1 MGDASLHEAMAIQTA
16 YFDLMRAVS
25 DIAPDLSPDI
35 ALMLALIGDQTLT
48 PTEIMRRKYFNGTN
62 MSYSLVLLEKA
73 GFIIRSSAPDRR
85 KRPVTLTRKGMAIA
99 HDIANAFSEEARR
112 AA

>member
-1 MGDASLHEAMAIQTA
+1 MGEDILHEARAIQTA

-25 DIAPDLSPDI
+25 DIAPELSPDL
-35 ALMLALIGDQTLT
+35 ALMLAFIGDETLT
-48 PTEIMRRKYFNGTN
+48 PTEIKRRKYFHGRNPTYG
-62 MSYSLVLLEKA
+62 LAFLEKA
-73 GFIIRSSAPDRR
+73 GFITRSSAPDRR

-99 HDIANAFSEEARR
+99 HDIANAFSEEGRR

>member
-1 MGDASLHEAMAIQTA
+1 MGDASLTDALAIKTA
-16 YFDLMRAVS
+16 YLDLMSFVEK
-25 DIAPDLSPDI
+25 IAPAMSPEL
-35 ALMLALIGDQTLT
+35 ALMLAFIGDETLT
-48 PTEIMRRKYFNGTN
+48 PTEIKRRKYYTGTN
-62 MSYSLVLLEKA
+62 PTYNLYRLEKA
-73 GFIIRSSAPDRR
+73 GFITRSSTPDRR